1 MHEKKKLASVCRFFF
16 FYLRQQRPS
25 FSSLFW
31 KYLLVTLRSFN
42 LLFVMSQRAPRLVT
56 APSASCWPHPVR
68 PLYFMWTVQ
77 QSASFDKKINTSIP
91 NLSFSCFLCFV
102 FFGRVRFGLDN
113 HVRLH
118 CVVSDET
125 AATVAHDKNIRNLPK
140 QRSNHAALWTPSV
153 FFFYFFSL
161 YCVGQSREAV
171 PLESG
176 MKRTCTH
183 TS

>member
-1 MHEKKKLASVCRFFF
+1 MQIFF

-77 QSASFDKKINTSIP
+77 QSASFDKKKNTSIP

-153 FFFYFFSL
+153 FFFPFFHCIALDNHVKLFHWSP
-161 YCVGQSREAV
+161 G
-171 PLESG
+171 
-176 MKRTCTH
+176 
-183 TS
+183 